1 MKIIEWF
8 KGVFQKHQSSKPLI
22 IVDLEVEPNTI
33 SVQQPSPPI
42 IKVEEPM
49 VVEDKNIR
57 KFYHTQ
63 HRILERY
70 GYYLSRETYDNWNK
84 LIANGSSKVKFV
96 ESRNVGK
103 LYMVELCM
111 KNVFVVYHEGAIVT
125 ALASRPD
132 WVRKARANYRPKG
145 KASKQ
150 VGRGNLGK

>member
-1 MKIIEWF
+1 MTLLSWIKNVF
-8 KGVFQKHQSSKPLI
+8 KKQPMLT
-22 IVDLEVEPNTI
+22 VDIEVEPNAI
-33 SVQQPSPPI
+33 YIQQPSLPV
-42 IKVEEPM
+42 IKIEEPI
-49 VVEDKNIR
+49 VIDDKNIR

-70 GYYLSRETYDNWNK
+70 GYYLSRETYDKWNQ
-84 LIANGSSKVKFV
+84 LIAEGSPKTKFV

-132 WVRKARANYRPKG
+132 WVRKARSNYRPKG

-150 VGRGNLGK
+150 VGRGKL